1 MGDLIKEMER
11 FGDLSASFTL
21 LEVAQVFL
29 LSLVLSLCLG
39 WVYRATHKGVSYSQT
54 YVHTLVLFGI
64 VIAFI
69 MLIIGSNIA
78 RAFTLVGALSIV
90 RFRHAV
96 KESRDIAFVFMV
108 MAIGMACGTRF
119 YALAVFGTIC
129 LSGTTILM
137 TKLNFFAK
145 VVRERI
151 LIVRVSSSA
160 KYDEVFVDVFRKFL
174 DEFNLISL
182 ETVGEGGQF
191 QEAVYSV
198 VLKPR
203 AHADQ
208 FIEAVRQANGNN
220 KVALVLGQQ
229 EIDL

>member
-1 MGDLIKEMER
+1 MGELIKELER
-11 FGDLSASFTL
+11 FGDLSTSFTPL
-21 LEVAQVFL
+21 DVASVFF
-29 LSLVLSLCLG
+29 LSLILSLILG

-54 YVHTLVLFGI
+54 YVHTLVLFG
-64 VIAFI
+64 VVVAFI

-78 RAFTLVGALSIV
+78 RAFTLVGALSII

-119 YALAVFGTIC
+119 FMLAVFATIG
-129 LSGTTILM
+129 LSATTLMM
-137 TKLNFFAK
+137 TKLNMFAK
-145 VVRERI
+145 VIRERI
-151 LIVRVSSSA
+151 LIVRVPSQLR
-160 KYDEVFVDVFRKFL
+160 YDEVFAEVFRKFL

-182 ETVGEGGQF
+182 ETVGEGASL

-203 AHADQ
+203 VETDR
-208 FIEAVRQANGNN
+208 FIEAVREANGNN

>member
-1 MGDLIKEMER
+1 MGELIKELER
-11 FGDLSASFTL
+11 FGDLSTSFTL
-21 LEVAQVFL
+21 LDVAGVFF
-29 LSLVLSLCLG
+29 LSLVLSLCIG
-39 WVYRATHKGVSYSQT
+39 WVYRATHRGVSYSQT
-54 YVHTLVLFGI
+54 YVHTLVLFGT
-64 VIAFI
+64 VVAFV

-96 KESRDIAFVFMV
+96 KESRDIAFVFIV

-119 YALAVFGTIC
+119 YMLAVFSTIC
-129 LSGTTILM
+129 LSGATLLM
-137 TKLNFFAK
+137 TKLNLFAK
-145 VVRERI
+145 VIRERI
-151 LIVRVSSSA
+151 LIVRVPNTA
-160 KYDEVFVDVFRKFL
+160 KYDEVFAEVFRKFL

-203 AHADQ
+203 AQADR
-208 FIEAVRQANGNN
+208 FIEAVREVNDNN

>member
-1 MGDLIKEMER
+1 MGELIKEMER
-11 FGDLSASFTL
+11 FGDLSTSFTL
-21 LEVAQVFL
+21 LDVAGVFF
-29 LSLVLSLCLG
+29 LSLVLSLSLG

-54 YVHTLVLFGI
+54 YVHTLVLFGT
-64 VIAFI
+64 VVAFI

-119 YALAVFGTIC
+119 YMLAVFGTIALC
-129 LSGTTILM
+129 ATTIML
-137 TKLNFFAK
+137 TKLNLFAK
-145 VVRERI
+145 VIRERI
-151 LIVRVSSSA
+151 LIVRVPSTL
-160 KYDEVFVDVFRKFL
+160 KYDEVFSEVFRKYL

-182 ETVGEGGQF
+182 ETVGEGASF
-191 QEAVYSV
+191 QEAVYSI

-203 AHADQ
+203 TETDR
-208 FIEAVRQANGNN
+208 FIEAVRGANGNN

>member
-1 MGDLIKEMER
+1 MGELIKEMER
-11 FGDLSASFTL
+11 FGDLSTSFTL
-21 LEVAQVFL
+21 LDVATVFF
-29 LSLVLSLCLG
+29 LSLILSLCVG
-39 WVYRATHKGVSYSQT
+39 WVYRATHRGVSYSQT
-54 YVHTLVLFGI
+54 YVHTLVLFGT

-96 KESRDIAFVFMV
+96 KESRDVAFVFLV
-108 MAIGMACGTRF
+108 MAVGMACGTRF
-119 YALAVFGTIC
+119 YMLAIFGTIC
-129 LSGTTILM
+129 LSGAVVLM
-137 TKLNFFAK
+137 TKLNLFAK
-145 VVRERI
+145 VIRERI
-151 LIVRVSSSA
+151 LIVRVPSEL
-160 KYDEVFVDVFRKFL
+160 KYDAVFSEVFRKFL

-182 ETVGEGGQF
+182 ETVGEGQF

-203 AHADQ
+203 AETDR
-208 FIEAVRQANGNN
+208 FIEAVREANGNN
-220 KVALVLGQQ
+220 KVTLVLGQQ